1 MASPAAP
8 RHPRPY
14 GKLPHLYK
22 RLEARFLFIYRWRR
36 RPALSHRVS
45 VGGEALELRQEAS
58 CLAERIIP
66 LLCEKGQSRALE
78 KVVNGGTGKGMGKPA
93 GGKYCIRS
101 QAVVSRTMVYA
112 GRAKSHRH
120 S

>member
-1 MASPAAP
+1 MRGAVFIHLPVEATASAESP
-8 RHPRPY
+8 R
-14 GKLPHLYK
+14 
-22 RLEARFLFIYRWRR
+22 
-36 RPALSHRVS
+36 S

-78 KVVNGGTGKGMGKPA
+78 KIVNGGTGKGMGKPA

-101 QAVVSRTMVYA
+101 QAVVSRTEWCM
-112 GRAKSHRH
+112 RAEQNLTGIL
-120 S
+120 